1 MRKLI
6 IIGVLL
12 LLAAWLLL
20 MPALVGFYL
29 RDAVPAWLAQ
39 WPDAEEADYR
49 PGWFESHLRFQP
61 EPDLGLVLQARHF
74 PPLKAGWLALEGS
87 LDSPLAPQGVGIEGH
102 LGLTGSWHLRAA
114 ADRFLTRAQGGLL
127 AHQLALNLSQVAGQ
141 PLSLVVNA
149 ERVDLNEQAPSLLDV
164 RARGLRRVADDE
176 RISLGL
182 DLQTRTA
189 ELGSAALTLR
199 AGPIDPAQLELL
211 VQGLGQLAE
220 SSPGSMSEGMALM
233 TLAGAWQEMAAD
245 GLVIELERLQL
256 GDQTRFEGR
265 WQAGQPSPAIAGS
278 GELDELEN
286 WLLSFAPQAL
296 SDDPQ
301 SAGNVA
307 ELLSELGEL
316 QVDEQRFRFSS
327 RSLLTPRSANPD
339 PRPTP

>member
-1 MRKLI
+1 MRKLF

-20 MPALVGFYL
+20 MPALVGLYL
-29 RDAVPAWLAQ
+29 RDAVPAWLAE
-39 WPDAEEADYR
+39 WPDAEAADYQ
-49 PGWFESHLRFQP
+49 PGWFGSHLRFQP
-61 EPDLGLVLQARHF
+61 EPDLALVLQARHF

-87 LDSPLAPQGVGIEGH
+87 LDSTLAPQGVRIEGH

-114 ADRFLTRAQGGLL
+114 ADRFRTRAQGGLL
-127 AHQLALNLSQVAGQ
+127 AQKLVLNLSQVAGQ

-149 ERVDLNEQAPSLLDV
+149 DRVDLNQQAPSLLDV

-182 DLQTRTA
+182 ELHTRTA

-211 VQGLGQLAE
+211 AQGLGQLAE
-220 SSPGSMSEGMALM
+220 SSPGSMTEGMALM

-245 GLVIELERLQL
+245 GLIVELEQLQI
-256 GDQTRFEGR
+256 GDQTRFQGR
-265 WQAGQPSPAIAGS
+265 WQAGQPSPAITGS

-286 WLLSFAPQAL
+286 WLVSFAPQAL
-296 SDDPQ
+296 SEDAQ
-301 SAGNVA
+301 RAGGVV
-307 ELLSELGEL
+307 ELLSEVGEI
-316 QVDEQRFRFSS
+316 QVENRRFRFSS
-327 RSLLTPRSANPD
+327 RPGRAPPAENPD
-339 PRPTP
+339 PRPAP